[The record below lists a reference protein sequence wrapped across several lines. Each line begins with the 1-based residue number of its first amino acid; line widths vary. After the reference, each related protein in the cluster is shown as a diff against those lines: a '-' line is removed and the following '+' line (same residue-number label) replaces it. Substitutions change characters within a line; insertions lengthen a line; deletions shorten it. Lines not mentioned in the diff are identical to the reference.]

1 MGADPWG
8 KMGDGMSGL
17 IGSFLRGFSAALLVL
32 LGALMMVAPVSAQ
45 VANEPTPYRNVDEF
59 GVDVS
64 TGTFNFSM
72 MDVAGGSGSTG
83 LSYART
89 WTRAGWK
96 DNYSGSLYQDGNWI
110 GVARGGVS
118 DTFTKSGGTWVAAKA
133 NGATLVQTSVGGFP
147 VYTYTASDGTVTV
160 YNVVGPQAV
169 APDDSYPKQYTIM
182 GPRGACKI
190 TTYIKRT
197 PAGNKQCAVPVSIT
211 EPGKEKIDLV
221 WNEASTTCDMYNNGP
236 LDRGWQCNVGYSL
249 ATVSDQSGYRLDV
262 SSGKVTL
269 VNTSSEYCVPGSCT
283 GSWPNATYTE
293 PVSGTQQVVDSN
305 GGTWTF
311 TFDASYRMTS
321 IKKPTDSTA
330 SITITYYTSNKVA
343 SVTKDGVTKNYT
355 WSTSG
360 GNDVL
365 DTTGGP
371 TGNGTVTTTPSQGQ
385 PGTIVNAASNTTSY
399 TYDASNRLTR
409 TTLPEGNYVNYTYD
423 SRGNITET
431 RQVAKSGSGLSD
443 IVTTANY
450 DTVCSFAVKCN
461 QPNYVIDPLGNR
473 TDYTY
478 STTHGQVTRIQLPSP
493 DADAAGTE
501 TGTRPEINYGYTAL
515 YAKEKNASGVLVNVA
530 TPQYKVTTITT
541 CASAA
546 TCAGT
551 ANESKVTIEYNTPN
565 LQVTKV
571 TTASGNGA
579 ISSSVAYAYDARGNL
594 TSVDGPLA
602 GSDDTTTYIYDAND
616 RQRGVIGPD
625 PDGAGSRLR
634 PSQRNSF
641 DAASRVIKTEVGTV
655 TAASEAALDAMTV
668 YQTVDIVY
676 DANGNKVKE
685 TLSGTAGAV
694 SVAQY
699 SYDSDNR
706 LLCTALR
713 MNPAT
718 WSSLPSSACTLATMG
733 SDGPDRITR
742 NSYDSLGRVT
752 KVESAVGAAAAANE
766 VRTAYTANGQ
776 VDYVI
781 DAEDNRT
788 TYIYDGFDRL
798 SQTRYPVTTQGANSS
813 NASDYEGLTYDAR
826 SSVTQRRLRDGSTIG
841 YSYDDLGR
849 LTAKDLPSGE
859 SDVSYSYDLMGR
871 ATGVT
876 QGSHSLT
883 FAQDALGRLT
893 SQTGPLGTT
902 GYTYDA
908 AGRRLTMSYPGGVLT
923 INYDYDTAGNV
934 TKIRENGATSGVGV
948 LASYA
953 YDNLGRRTSVTFG
966 NGSVQSF
973 GYDAASRL
981 DTLTNNLGGA
991 ATTHDLVQTFSYN
1004 PAGQIASVSRSN
1016 DAYAWSNHYNVD
1028 RGYTLDG
1035 LNRIASIGATS
1046 FSYDGR
1052 GNLTSDGTNSFSYTS
1067 ENLLKTAPGGATLAY
1082 DPLGRLYQ
1090 TVKSP
1095 TTTRFLY
1102 DGIDLIGEYDGS
1114 NAVQRRYVH
1123 GPGIDNPIAWYEGS
1137 TIGSTTRRFLMA
1149 DERGSVVSVTDS
1161 TGATIAINAY
1171 DEYGIPAPGN
1181 AGRFGYTGQTWLPE
1195 VGMWYYKARMY
1206 SPTLG
1211 RFLQTDPIG
1220 YADGMNWYNYVGSD
1234 PVNYRDPLGLCVLY
1248 GQWGQEDEPC
1258 FDPRGF
1264 GFDEFMK
1271 MFNLAD
1277 YGTDPNEIVVT
1288 AYRSMQGPWD
1298 CKEGFCRTPDQI
1310 LIEDFHPIVA
1320 TLDYFATEFCKIPP
1334 IEITANADGYLIG
1347 GVSAA
1352 VGASIDIRTL
1362 QLRSIMQG
1370 GKGVGLG
1377 GGVSIGVASG
1387 STESGTTYTKDNWTF
1402 AGGPVSA
1409 TMNSAGGV
1417 PSIGYSGKWGAELGV
1432 WKSEYSKALSNP
1444 TPNLTGACNVR

>member
-1 MGADPWG
+1 MTKHDRSDGAWFG
-8 KMGDGMSGL
+8 TRL
-17 IGSFLRGFSAALLVL
+17 AVLFALLL
-32 LGALMMVAPVSAQ
+32 LSAIPGTAHAQ
-45 VANEPTPYRNVDEF
+45 SFADLLTETRPIIDAR
-59 GVDVS
+59 GVDVR
-64 TGTFNFSM
+64 TG
-72 MDVAGGSGSTG
+72 G
-83 LSYART
+83 L
-89 WTRAGWK
+89 
-96 DNYSGSLYQDGNWI
+96 N
-110 GVARGGVS
+110 
-118 DTFTKSGGTWVAAKA
+118 
-133 NGATLVQTSVGGFP
+133 
-147 VYTYTASDGTVTV
+147 VT
-160 YNVVGPQAV
+160 
-169 APDDSYPKQYTIM
+169 
-182 GPRGACKI
+182 
-190 TTYIKRT
+190 
-197 PAGNKQCAVPVSIT
+197 
-211 EPGKEKIDLV
+211 
-221 WNEASTTCDMYNNGP
+221 
-236 LDRGWQCNVGYSL
+236 
-249 ATVSDQSGYRLDV
+249 
-262 SSGKVTL
+262 
-269 VNTSSEYCVPGSCT
+269 
-283 GSWPNATYTE
+283 TE
-293 PVSGTQQVVDSN
+293 PVSIGDLGSASSWSGITNFTKFYAYVTGNSAANKTVFIHGKTVKFTLSGGVYVPENGDGSTLVMTTGPEAYTYTEADGTVYYFERIMNVTLFQPKWAFVRAHLWSVTRPDGRKLRYNYKGADGETICIGSTCAVVKYLRTQSITSSD
-305 GGTWTF
+305 GHMLK
-311 TFDASYRMTS
+311 ASYASATGGPDFNKLTGVMALNQS
-321 IKKPTDSTA
+321 EDYCNPSADSCTGLTHDYA
-330 SITITYYTSNKVA
+330 EQTISE
-343 SVTKDGVTKNYT
+343 
-355 WSTSG
+355 STSG
-360 GNDVL
+360 STTTQTITDQDGNSTAVETVAQQVTDLTPPANNPGQTQATYDGSHRVDQL
-365 DTTGGP
+365 TTDEGAFDYSYTTSGSTQTTTVTGPGSTTETYVVDTSISRPTSVTNATGDTT
-371 TGNGTVTTTPSQGQ
+371 TYQ
-385 PGTIVNAASNTTSY
+385 
-399 TYDASNRLTR
+399 YDASGRKTR
-409 TTLPEGNYVNYTYD
+409 ETYPEGNYTQWTYD
-423 SRGNITET
+423 ARGNVTEV
-431 RQVAKSGSGLSD
+431 RRVAKPGSGLAD
-443 IVTTANY
+443 IVTTA
-450 DTVCSFAVKCN
+450 SFDASCANVKKCN
-461 QPNYVIDPLGNR
+461 KPNYTIDERGKR

-478 STTHGQVTRIQLPSP
+478 NATHGGVTRIQLP
-493 DADAAGTE
+493 AATSG
-501 TGTRPEINYGYTAL
+501 GTRPEINYVYSLL
-515 YAKEKNASGVLVNVA
+515 YAQIRNSGGALVNV
-530 TPQYKVTTITT
+530 PDGQYKVTQITT
-541 CASAA
+541 CATEA

-551 ANESKVTIEYNTPN
+551 ANETKVTIAYATPN
-565 LQVTKV
+565 LMPSSV
-571 TTASGNGA
+571 TTASGNGTVSA
-579 ISSSVAYAYDARGNL
+579 TTGYTYDVMGNVA
-594 TSVDGPLA
+594 SVDGPLA
-602 GSDDTTTYIYDAND
+602 GTDDTTYYFYGLNH
-616 RQRGVIGPD
+616 RLRGVIGPD
-625 PDGAGSRLR
+625 PDGAGAR
-634 PSQRNSF
+634 QRQAVRHSYTNG
-641 DAASRVIKTEVGTV
+641 RVTKTETGTV
-655 TAASEAALDAMTV
+655 TGTTIASLNAIVPA
-668 YQTVDIVY
+668 QTVDIVY
-676 DANGNKVKE
+676 DDKGNKVKE

-718 WSSLPSSACTLATMG
+718 WGSLPSSACTLATMG
-733 SDGPDRITR
+733 ADGPDRITR
-742 NSYDSLGRVT
+742 NSYDALGRVT

-788 TYIYDGFDRL
+788 TYVYDGFDRL

-826 SSVTQRRLRDGSTIG
+826 SSVTQRRLRDGITIG

-876 QGSHSLT
+876 QGSHSLS
-883 FAQDALGRLT
+883 FVQDALGRLT

-1067 ENLLKTAPGGATLAY
+1067 ENLLKTAPFGATLAY

-1090 TVKSP
+1090 TAKSS

-1171 DEYGIPAPGN
+1171 DEYGIPGASN
-1181 AGRFGYTGQTWLPE
+1181 VGRFGYTGQTWLPE

-1234 PVNYRDPLGLCVLY
+1234 PVNFGDPLGL
-1248 GQWGQEDEPC
+1248 GEND
-1258 FDPRGF
+1258 
-1264 GFDEFMK
+1264 
-1271 MFNLAD
+1271 
-1277 YGTDPNEIVVT
+1277 IVVNGGKVVCRPGT
-1288 AYRSMQGPWD
+1288 RRTSDARERSGYRCETIGSFGTQPAFATGSGGRTYVAARRTPQNDNPPDCTMVLNDLKNQPQAVAELRNMKNRAEKGANEQQAWGGYSMGMLVLSETMDGGSLHEANRAPFGKAYRELSS
-1298 CKEGFCRTPDQI
+1298 R
-1310 LIEDFHPIVA
+1310 
-1320 TLDYFATEFCKIPP
+1320 
-1334 IEITANADGYLIG
+1334 
-1347 GVSAA
+1347 
-1352 VGASIDIRTL
+1352 
-1362 QLRSIMQG
+1362 
-1370 GKGVGLG
+1370 
-1377 GGVSIGVASG
+1377 
-1387 STESGTTYTKDNWTF
+1387 
-1402 AGGPVSA
+1402 
-1409 TMNSAGGV
+1409 GV
-1417 PSIGYSGKWGAELGV
+1417 PRVNIYVHTHQNGNFQPNPISDYDIGLANFYDETYVAIDALGNITCVQGK
-1432 WKSEYSKALSNP
+1432 
-1444 TPNLTGACNVR
+1444 

>member
-1 MGADPWG
+1 MAEHDRSSGAWFGARLAVLFTLFVLSTIP
-8 KMGDGMSGL
+8 
-17 IGSFLRGFSAALLVL
+17 AAAHAQSIADLLTETR
-32 LGALMMVAPVSAQ
+32 PI
-45 VANEPTPYRNVDEF
+45 VDSR
-59 GVDVS
+59 GVDVK
-64 TGTFNFSM
+64 TG
-72 MDVAGGSGSTG
+72 G
-83 LSYART
+83 L
-89 WTRAGWK
+89 
-96 DNYSGSLYQDGNWI
+96 N
-110 GVARGGVS
+110 
-118 DTFTKSGGTWVAAKA
+118 
-133 NGATLVQTSVGGFP
+133 
-147 VYTYTASDGTVTV
+147 VT
-160 YNVVGPQAV
+160 
-169 APDDSYPKQYTIM
+169 
-182 GPRGACKI
+182 
-190 TTYIKRT
+190 
-197 PAGNKQCAVPVSIT
+197 
-211 EPGKEKIDLV
+211 
-221 WNEASTTCDMYNNGP
+221 
-236 LDRGWQCNVGYSL
+236 
-249 ATVSDQSGYRLDV
+249 
-262 SSGKVTL
+262 
-269 VNTSSEYCVPGSCT
+269 
-283 GSWPNATYTE
+283 TE
-293 PVSGTQQVVDSN
+293 PVSIGDLGS
-305 GGTWTF
+305 
-311 TFDASYRMTS
+311 ASS
-321 IKKPTDSTA
+321 WSG
-330 SITITYYTSNKVA
+330 ITNFSKFYAYV
-343 SVTKDGVTKNYT
+343 
-355 WSTSG
+355 
-360 GNDVL
+360 
-365 DTTGGP
+365 
-371 TGNGTVTTTPSQGQ
+371 TGNGTANKTVFIHGKTVKFTLSGGVYVPENGDGSTLVMTTGPEAYTYTEADGTVYYFERIMNVTLFQPKWAFVRAHLWSVTRPDGRKLRYNYKGADGETICIGTTCAVVKYLRTQSITSSDGYMLKASYASATGGPDFNKLTGVMALNQSQDYCNPAADSCTGLTHDYAEQTISESTSGSTTTQTITDQDGNSTTVETVAQQVTDLTPPANNPGQ
-385 PGTIVNAASNTTSY
+385 TQATYDGSDRVDQLTTDEGAFDYSYATSGSTQTTTVTGPGSTTETYVVDTSISRPTSVTNATGDTTTY
-399 TYDASNRLTR
+399 QYDASGRKTR
-409 TTLPEGNYVNYTYD
+409 ETYPEGNYSQWTYD
-423 SRGNITET
+423 ARGNVTEV
-431 RQVAKSGSGLSD
+431 RRVAKPGSGLAD
-443 IVTTANY
+443 IVTTA
-450 DTVCSFAVKCN
+450 SFDASCANVKKCN
-461 QPNYVIDPLGNR
+461 KPNYTIDERGKR

-478 STTHGQVTRIQLPSP
+478 NATHGGVTRIQLP
-493 DADAAGTE
+493 AATSG
-501 TGTRPEINYGYTAL
+501 GTRPEINYVYSLL
-515 YAKEKNASGVLVNVA
+515 YAQIRNSSGTLVNV
-530 TPQYKVTTITT
+530 PDGEYKVTQITT
-541 CASAA
+541 CATAA
-546 TCAGT
+546 TCSGS
-551 ANESKVTIEYNTPN
+551 ANETKVTIAYATPN
-565 LQVTKV
+565 LMPSSV

-579 ISSSVAYAYDARGNL
+579 VSATTGYTYDVMSNVA
-594 TSVDGPLA
+594 SVDGPLA
-602 GSDDTTTYIYDAND
+602 GTEDTTYYFYGLNH
-616 RQRGVIGPD
+616 RLRGVIGPD
-625 PDGAGSRLR
+625 PDGAGAR
-634 PSQRNSF
+634 QRQAMRHSYTNG
-641 DAASRVIKTEVGTV
+641 RVTKTETGTV
-655 TAASEAALDAMTV
+655 TGTTIASLNAIVPAL
-668 YQTVDIVY
+668 TVDIVY

-742 NSYDSLGRVT
+742 SSYDSLGRVT

-788 TYIYDGFDRL
+788 TYVYDGFDRL

-826 SSVTQRRLRDGSTIG
+826 SSVTQRRLRDGTTIG

-883 FAQDALGRLT
+883 FVQDALGRLT

-948 LASYA
+948 LANYA
-953 YDNLGRRTSVTFG
+953 FDNLGRRTSVTFG

-991 ATTHDLVQTFSYN
+991 ATTHDLTQTFSYN

-1137 TIGSTTRRFLMA
+1137 AISSTTRRFLMA

-1161 TGATIAINAY
+1161 AGATIAINAY
-1171 DEYGIPAPGN
+1171 DEYGIPGAGN

-1234 PVNYRDPLGLCVLY
+1234 PVNFVDPSGLG
-1248 GQWGQEDEPC
+1248 
-1258 FDPRGF
+1258 
-1264 GFDEFMK
+1264 
-1271 MFNLAD
+1271 AD
-1277 YGTDPNEIVVT
+1277 DIVVT
-1288 AYRSMQGPWD
+1288 GYRCPAGQEWIRDIRERSGWRCGTISFEKTPAFARGAAGNIGGLARRMPQKEQTPLCKNLSDKAAAAKSRLTARVTRPSAWNNIAHLRFFQLGYQDNARDSMVAGKLVSWASVPLALLPQSRVAG
-1298 CKEGFCRTPDQI
+1298 
-1310 LIEDFHPIVA
+1310 VA
-1320 TLDYFATEFCKIPP
+1320 TA
-1334 IEITANADGYLIG
+1334 G
-1347 GVSAA
+1347 G
-1352 VGASIDIRTL
+1352 
-1362 QLRSIMQG
+1362 
-1370 GKGVGLG
+1370 GVGLG
-1377 GGVSIGVASG
+1377 ELLSAQQEMYEKFANDIQARIDELKAKADG
-1387 STESGTTYTKDNWTF
+1387 S
-1402 AGGPVSA
+1402 
-1409 TMNSAGGV
+1409 
-1417 PSIGYSGKWGAELGV
+1417 
-1432 WKSEYSKALSNP
+1432 
-1444 TPNLTGACNVR
+1444 C

>member
-1 MGADPWG
+1 MAAA
-8 KMGDGMSGL
+8 
-17 IGSFLRGFSAALLVL
+17 AALAVAW
-32 LGALMMVAPVSAQ
+32 GAIPAAAQ
-45 VANEPTPYRNVDEF
+45 TNSLPPNYDNRDEN
-59 GVDVS
+59 GVDRV
-64 TGTFNFSM
+64 TGFFSM
-72 MDVAGGSGSTG
+72 DMTEGEIGGS
-83 LSYART
+83 
-89 WTRAGWK
+89 
-96 DNYSGSLYQDGNWI
+96 N
-110 GVARGGVS
+110 GVAMVRYYGGNVRDNWS
-118 DTFTKSGGTWVAAKA
+118 GELVRTASGATQYATVTLGKTSERFTKSGSTWVADKA
-133 NGATLVQTSVGGFP
+133 NGGTLTE
-147 VYTYTASDGTVTV
+147 TAANTQFIYRAPDGTTITYQSPLALASTTPFAVMSV
-160 YNVVGPQAV
+160 PQCQTAYGSAV
-169 APDDSYPKQYTIM
+169 LL
-182 GPRGACKI
+182 
-190 TTYIKRT
+190 
-197 PAGNKQCAVPVSIT
+197 CAVPTSMERPNGQKYKLTWQTPEGCLYPNDGGGPIL
-211 EPGKEKIDLV
+211 PGEGTGEDPIQCSVYYRLSDV
-221 WNEASTTCDMYNNGP
+221 RSSASFAMKVKY
-236 LDRGWQCNVGYSL
+236 QSNVGPHGTNGSPPPSAWFVR
-249 ATVSDQSGYRLDV
+249 ATLKFLD
-262 SSGKVTL
+262 L
-269 VNTSSEYCVPGSCT
+269 SEVYCDAAANNCDGVA
-283 GSWPNATYTE
+283 GSWPTVTYATPSSGVTEITNTQAGTWRIDTATSGQIKIRRPGSVTDTTIVSYNTATGKTTSIARDGTTTSYSWTTSGADTTSTAATGGGETNAT
-293 PVSGTQQVVDSN
+293 
-305 GGTWTF
+305 
-311 TFDASYRMTS
+311 
-321 IKKPTDSTA
+321 
-330 SITITYYTSNKVA
+330 TSNPTVEQPTA
-343 SVTKDGVTKNYT
+343 ITQG
-355 WSTSG
+355 TS
-360 GNDVL
+360 
-365 DTTGGP
+365 
-371 TGNGTVTTTPSQGQ
+371 
-385 PGTIVNAASNTTSY
+385 ATTSY
-399 TYDASNRLTR
+399 TYDVNNRLTR

-423 SRGNITET
+423 GRGNVTET

-443 IVTTANY
+443 IVTTANF

-634 PSQRNSF
+634 PAQRNSF

-655 TAASEAALDAMTV
+655 TAASEAALSAMTV

-733 SDGPDRITR
+733 ADGPDRITR
-742 NSYDSLGRVT
+742 SSYDALGRVT

-788 TYIYDGFDRL
+788 TYVYDGFDRL

-826 SSVTQRRLRDGSTIG
+826 SSVTQRRLRDGTIIG

-883 FAQDALGRLT
+883 FVQDALGRLT

-923 INYDYDTAGNV
+923 INYDYDTAGKV

-991 ATTHDLVQTFSYN
+991 ATTHDLTQTFSYN

-1035 LNRIASIGATS
+1035 LNRIASIGTTS

-1090 TVKSP
+1090 TAKSA
-1095 TTTRFLY
+1095 TTRFLY

-1161 TGATIAINAY
+1161 SGATIAINAY
-1171 DEYGIPAPGN
+1171 DEYGIPGAGN

-1234 PVNYRDPLGLCVLY
+1234 PVNMVDPTGLEQFCARFVIKNGYTQELPDRSWVSVAAVTEVRCFNLVTTGSPGSPSGSGSHGSPQKDEPKPCAPHPTYPLPKGYEPYDPQGRQMTKVGDPSNKVYLNPKYAEAMQNRSTNWGGVAYDLISIFVGSVTGGLGL
-1248 GQWGQEDEPC
+1248 
-1258 FDPRGF
+1258 
-1264 GFDEFMK
+1264 
-1271 MFNLAD
+1271 
-1277 YGTDPNEIVVT
+1277 
-1288 AYRSMQGPWD
+1288 
-1298 CKEGFCRTPDQI
+1298 
-1310 LIEDFHPIVA
+1310 
-1320 TLDYFATEFCKIPP
+1320 
-1334 IEITANADGYLIG
+1334 
-1347 GVSAA
+1347 VS
-1352 VGASIDIRTL
+1352 
-1362 QLRSIMQG
+1362 
-1370 GKGVGLG
+1370 
-1377 GGVSIGVASG
+1377 
-1387 STESGTTYTKDNWTF
+1387 SGTATGATTSQVIRYGGAAAA
-1402 AGGPVSA
+1402 AGGTA
-1409 TMNSAGGV
+1409 DRAQAA
-1417 PSIGYSGKWGAELGV
+1417 AEAHPEDGRC
-1432 WKSEYSKALSNP
+1432 AFQ
-1444 TPNLTGACNVR
+1444 